1 MYFQNFR
8 IFSDGL
14 SKVCGINF
22 DGACLLCTFSK
33 LSFLLCEYLSF
44 TVSATLQRGP
54 SNWYSLPPAPR
65 SRPDTKP
72 GYLYKFWLLGCSA
85 YIFAVPAQQGTRT
98 TSYIFTY
105 TILPM
110 NLFRDVFISLSRSQS
125 LRRFAE
131 NSPLARKVS
140 GRFVAGVSLSKALVV
155 CQEEN
160 RQGRSVTLD
169 ALGENVQSEEHAE
182 ASAAVYHLMLDRIA
196 EMGLD
201 ANVSLKLTQMGMDLG
216 VGIAESMVHNL
227 SEHAYALNNFVRV
240 DMEGSPYTQDTIGI
254 VTRLHGAP
262 AIGDSVGVVVQAYL
276 FRTEADVD
284 HLIAK
289 GIRVR
294 LCKGA
299 YKEPETIAFA
309 AKSDVDANYVK
320 LMKRLLT
327 SGVFHGLA
335 THDENIIQQAK
346 TFVAEQGID
355 RSSFEFQMLYGIRR
369 DLQDSLVKQ
378 GYRVRVYVPFGEE
391 WYPYFMRRLAERP
404 ANALFIAKNFFR

>member
-1 MYFQNFR
+1 M
-8 IFSDGL
+8 S
-14 SKVCGINF
+14 
-22 DGACLLCTFSK
+22 
-33 LSFLLCEYLSF
+33 
-44 TVSATLQRGP
+44 
-54 SNWYSLPPAPR
+54 
-65 SRPDTKP
+65 
-72 GYLYKFWLLGCSA
+72 
-85 YIFAVPAQQGTRT
+85 
-98 TSYIFTY
+98 
-105 TILPM
+105 
-110 NLFRDVFISLSRSQS
+110 LFRDVFISLSESRS

-131 NSPLARKVS
+131 NSSLARKVS
-140 GRFVAGVSLSKALVV
+140 GRFVAGVTLSEALAV

-160 RQGRSVTLD
+160 RHGRSVTLD

-216 VGIAESMVHNL
+216 TDVAESIVRTL
-227 SEHAYALNNFVRV
+227 SEHAQTLNNFVRV
-240 DMEGSPYTQDTIGI
+240 DMEGSAYTQDTIGI

-262 AIGDSVGVVVQAYL
+262 AIGGSVGVVVQAYL

-309 AKSDVDANYVK
+309 SKSDVDANYVK

-327 SGVFHGLA
+327 SGIFHGLA
-335 THDENIIQQAK
+335 THDEAIIEQAK
-346 TFVAEQGID
+346 AFVAEQGID

-404 ANALFIAKNFFR
+404 ANALFIAKNLFR